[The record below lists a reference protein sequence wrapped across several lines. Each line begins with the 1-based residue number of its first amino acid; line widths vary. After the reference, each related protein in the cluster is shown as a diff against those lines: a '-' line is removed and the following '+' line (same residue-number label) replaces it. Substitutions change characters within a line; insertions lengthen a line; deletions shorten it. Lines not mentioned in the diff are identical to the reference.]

1 MKQNLIFLFGLVLFI
16 TIMNTG
22 CAPRLLGPPVEK
34 LGPGWQPVGEPR
46 PYVPPSFVRITM
58 DSVYAHHESRGLDRL
73 TFSDEPYLVVTGFAS
88 HKDPIA
94 WSTGD
99 PQVFGDMDTNE
110 NRRITEAQR
119 VVFEDY
125 VPVSA
130 SIGFSVLAMENDDW
144 STKTD
149 PGDSVSALAARAS
162 SEINEEFISISPNEN
177 YATLLTHLTAAARR
191 AYEAIKDSGP
201 WESGPADDWV
211 AHSIAVSSYDQL
223 GRLAQNGPVSG
234 FRYIDLDG
242 KDEGRY
248 WLRWHVEFEEN
259 ASNLFDARFTH
270 WDELVVADIM
280 GGPEAEIITYCDE
293 DAAGNRGLAR
303 VYNHAGQLID
313 TFTTLFTPYDRVA
326 IGNVRGS
333 PDPEIVVAFDQHGGG
348 IQIFSPTAVTISE
361 PQFGFDAPFTKY
373 DGMAVG
379 NVLGDDTSEILI
391 ARDDDKKVY
400 IYDGRGNEVSQFSLH
415 WNFNGTR
422 YTNKNTR
429 HDAFLV
435 GDVIGDDYAD
445 IVMIDNK
452 NGWDSRVYVYNSAGD
467 LVRISTF
474 TVFFTRY
481 DAATLADITGD
492 DKKELI
498 IASDGGDGP
507 WGYWIN
513 VYDIATGQ
521 RIFTRSWP
529 LFTKYDGF
537 AAGDV
542 FGNGKEQIVL
552 STDQNDRIYISK

>member
-1 MKQNLIFLFGLVLFI
+1 MKKNLIYLFGLVLFV

-22 CAPRLLGPPVEK
+22 CAPTWLGPPVEK
-34 LGPGWQPVGEPR
+34 LGPGWLPVGEPQ

-58 DSVYAHHESRGLDRL
+58 DSIYAHHEARGLDRG
-73 TFSDEPYLVVTGFAS
+73 TYSDEPYLVVTGFAS
-88 HKDPIA
+88 HRDPIA
-94 WSTGD
+94 WSTGR
-99 PQVFGDMDTNE
+99 PQVFGDVDTGE
-110 NRRITEAQR
+110 NLRLTKDQR
-119 VVFEDY
+119 LVFEDY
-125 VPVSA
+125 VPNGA
-130 SIGFSVLAMENDDW
+130 SLGLSVLAMENDDW
-144 STKTD
+144 STKAD
-149 PGDSVSALAARAS
+149 PGDSVGALATRAA
-162 SEINEEFISISPNEN
+162 SEINEEFMSISPHEN

-191 AYEAIKDSGP
+191 AYEATEWDG
-201 WESGPADDWV
+201 GRDDDWV
-211 AHSIAVSSYDQL
+211 AHNIAVFNYDQL
-223 GRLAQNGPVSG
+223 GLIAQLGPVDR
-234 FRYIDLDG
+234 FRYLDLDG
-242 KDEGRY
+242 GDEGRY
-248 WLRWHVEFEEN
+248 WLRWHMEFEEG
-259 ASNLFDARFTH
+259 ASNSFEARFTH

-313 TFTTLFTPYDRVA
+313 TFATLFTPYDRVA
-326 IGNVRGS
+326 IGNVRGGA
-333 PDPEIVVAFDQHGGG
+333 DPEIVVAFDQHGGG

-373 DGMAVG
+373 DGIAVG

-391 ARDDDKKVY
+391 ARDDDRKVY
-400 IYDGRGNEVSQFSLH
+400 IYDGQGALVSQFSLH

-422 YTNKNTR
+422 YTNEETR

-435 GDVIGDDYAD
+435 DDVIGDDYAD

-452 NGWDSRVYVYNSAGD
+452 NGWHSRVYVYNSAGD

-481 DAATLADITGD
+481 DAAILADITGD

-507 WGYWIN
+507 WGYWIS

-529 LFTKYDGF
+529 LFTKYDGL

-542 FGNGKEQIVL
+542 FGNGKQQIVL
-552 STDQNDRIYISK
+552 STDQDDRIYISK

>member
-242 KDEGRY
+242 EDEGRY

-467 LVRISTF
+467 LVHISTF